1 MTLLEHSSLYFV
13 LHRLKREM
21 DYQKEEMQSR
31 RRGEL
36 NTQGELTYF
45 KKETERLQS
54 DMEKIIWY
62 KQEYTSL
69 TYANDSLKLD
79 ISGLQEKIETV
90 LCEKVNLENHHQ
102 EVVRALDSEREAR
115 NELAQQ
121 LRDESLHSPSQLAWA
136 EESAGHLIE
145 GLGTKLGSPGST
157 SNHVTHSTPFTAL
170 QSQQLLV
177 CYSELQSSIIS
188 SSDTSEL
195 NTLQNRNWEKLKRT
209 LGTFNCSHFCPQ
221 CIWKSIIDSMDSPM
235 VLTLSVGSWWCH

>member
-1 MTLLEHSSLYFV
+1 MMTLLEHSSLYFV

-157 SNHVTHSTPFTAL
+157 SNHVPNRLHSRSNPHWKFYSQSQSMQTHFTQLAL
-170 QSQQLLV
+170 QLSNLLNLGFPV
-177 CYSELQSSIIS
+177 S
-188 SSDTSEL
+188 SSFFPSISPSFSSS
-195 NTLQNRNWEKLKRT
+195 NRL
-209 LGTFNCSHFCPQ
+209 C
-221 CIWKSIIDSMDSPM
+221 DS
-235 VLTLSVGSWWCH
+235 VWC

>member
-157 SNHVTHSTPFTAL
+157 SNHVTHSTPFYHC
-170 QSQQLLV
+170 SNV
-177 CYSELQSSIIS
+177 S
-188 SSDTSEL
+188 SS
-195 NTLQNRNWEKLKRT
+195 
-209 LGTFNCSHFCPQ
+209 
-221 CIWKSIIDSMDSPM
+221 
-235 VLTLSVGSWWCH
+235 

>member
-1 MTLLEHSSLYFV
+1 MTHYLIKEMKYDDSSLYFV

-157 SNHVTHSTPFTAL
+157 SNHVTHSTPCTTGL
-170 QSQQLLV
+170 SEKQLLMSAMQRTAKLLPV
-177 CYSELQSSIIS
+177 RWSAVTHQSYWRWSLRWQKHEKKCWTEDIRKPVHLQR
-188 SSDTSEL
+188 D
-195 NTLQNRNWEKLKRT
+195 
-209 LGTFNCSHFCPQ
+209 H
-221 CIWKSIIDSMDSPM
+221 
-235 VLTLSVGSWWCH
+235 